1 MVKFDC
7 QMATHREFSNW
18 LIEQLDKR
26 EWTQADLSK
35 RSGVTTSQIS
45 RILSGTRGI
54 GIDACRAIARAFH
67 IPEERVF
74 RKAGFL
80 PNRPCIIGE
89 QKGELDDYYEALS
102 QDNRDRLVAIAKTL
116 HEQQESYDVGED

>member
-1 MVKFDC
+1 
-7 QMATHREFSNW
+7 MATHKEFSNW
-18 LIEQLDKR
+18 LVKQLDER

-54 GIDACRAIARAFH
+54 GIDACLAIARAFH

-89 QKGELDDYYEALS
+89 QKEELDDYYRALS
-102 QDNRDRLVAIAKTL
+102 QGNRDRLVAIAKAL
-116 HEQQESYDVGED
+116 HEQQEDYEANE